1 MQIHA
6 VEETKGMARLPAG
19 RQADPPRLSHA
30 GMGVRAG
37 DILLFLTG
45 EQEIEEA
52 CRKIRTEIENMGTE
66 VGKVRVP

>member
-1 MQIHA
+1 
-6 VEETKGMARLPAG
+6 
-19 RQADPPRLSHA
+19 
-30 GMGVRAG
+30 MGVRAG